1 MMLSIVVSSNFINVF
16 ASNES
21 HAIAIEYV
29 TAKFTNILVAFQAV
43 QCYFLYSVMVR
54 NLCIHVCVVPKLL
67 QYSGLERIPV
77 IK

>member
-16 ASNES
+16 ASNEG

-29 TAKFTNILVAFQAV
+29 TAKFTNTLVAFQAV

-54 NLCIHVCVVPKLL
+54 NLCIHVCVVLKLIR
-67 QYSGLERIPV
+67 YAGLERIRV
-77 IK
+77 IT